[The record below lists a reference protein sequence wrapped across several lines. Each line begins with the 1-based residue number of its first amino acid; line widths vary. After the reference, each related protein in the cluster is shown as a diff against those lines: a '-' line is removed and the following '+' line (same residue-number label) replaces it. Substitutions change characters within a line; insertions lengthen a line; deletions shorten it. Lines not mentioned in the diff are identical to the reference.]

1 MTAPQ
6 DQKYMGV
13 PTYKPETGSAMKSSA
28 ASSAGHCASA
38 AGRHRSTRPPED
50 GEQEAEETTRKGN
63 QRTEGQRD
71 AIPTVPTT
79 CRLAL
84 AQKNKSKTNRKRK
97 GYGKWSEAPHR
108 GTPKN
113 LT

>member
-1 MTAPQ
+1 
-6 DQKYMGV
+6 MGV

-84 AQKNKSKTNRKRK
+84 AQKNKRKTNRKRK
-97 GYGKWSEAPHR
+97 GYGKDGAKPRKGELPR
-108 GTPKN
+108 T
-113 LT
+113 